1 MSTAHNTQPDDESLM
16 ISPADQ
22 RLLFARLYKPHL
34 LLPPTDPGTRTHV
47 GLATGGISD
56 TLSKDQVLK
65 GAGARSRHCCA
76 NSARTVEEPARSA
89 LMAAAKESKPDI
101 DHVELENTDAG
112 GKGEEKLVR
121 VHGLVCGHVAS
132 GHCLTLE
139 RVRPWG
145 HSLTLDAG
153 MWP

>member
-1 MSTAHNTQPDDESLM
+1 MHAAVQFRSILAVSAANMQCGGFSLTAHNTQPDDESLM

-22 RLLFARLYKPHL
+22 RLLFARLYKPHSL
-34 LLPPTDPGTRTHV
+34 LHV

-89 LMAAAKESKPDI
+89 
-101 DHVELENTDAG
+101 
-112 GKGEEKLVR
+112 
-121 VHGLVCGHVAS
+121 
-132 GHCLTLE
+132 
-139 RVRPWG
+139 
-145 HSLTLDAG
+145 
-153 MWP
+153 